1 MSEFLD
7 DDDVED
13 IWGST
18 PDDQLPEPEPEQ
30 KVIPE
35 SVVEKNEEL
44 KDEVKEEIVKVRDK

>member
-18 PDDQLPEPEPEQ
+18 PDDQLPEPEPEP

>member
-18 PDDQLPEPEPEQ
+18 PDDQLPEPEPEPT
-30 KVIPE
+30 VIPE
-35 SVVEKNEEL
+35 SVAEKTEEL